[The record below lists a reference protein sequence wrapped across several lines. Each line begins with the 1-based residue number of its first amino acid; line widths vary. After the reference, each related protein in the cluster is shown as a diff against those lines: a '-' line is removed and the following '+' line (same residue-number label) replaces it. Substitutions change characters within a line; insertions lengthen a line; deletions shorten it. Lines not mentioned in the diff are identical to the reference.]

1 MKDQQDFE
9 GFSSEVI
16 PAGEPEKFRNLQKSE
31 NIALIR
37 VIRERRPYFQYG
49 NQYRESLNAL
59 CKAGIDHAADIN
71 TAILNLALRITR
83 LSDEREEKI
92 LELLPITRERVDR
105 AAERWKG
112 KIESFIK

>member
-1 MKDQQDFE
+1 M
-9 GFSSEVI
+9 
-16 PAGEPEKFRNLQKSE
+16 
-31 NIALIR
+31 
-37 VIRERRPYFQYG
+37 
-49 NQYRESLNAL
+49 NAL